1 MTLGERLQRANWP
14 LMGLALALTVAG
26 IATVSTAAEGQVRV
40 PWSWLQARWAVVGIA
55 AALLV
60 LALPYRSV
68 VQSGWVLYGL
78 GIAALVLVLFKGTG
92 QSAGRWI
99 GIGPFR
105 MQPSEFM
112 KLFLIVALA
121 GRLRYERSH
130 RRLQG
135 LVGPLVLT
143 LVPLAL
149 VMKQP
154 DLGTALLLVPILFS
168 ILFAAGARTKHLV
181 LVALLGLV
189 AATGLFFVPGLLK
202 DYQRQRVL
210 AFLTERTNP
219 EAAKTFQQSHGH
231 QLHSGLIAV
240 GLGGVTGV
248 AEEDGGGAD
257 AARGLPERHSD
268 FIFPVFAAS
277 WGFLGVT
284 ALLLFYLLFLGTLL
298 GTALRVREPSGRL
311 LVVGVFTLFAAQ
323 VVVNLG
329 MTLGLLP
336 VVGVPLPFFSYGGSS
351 LLTSF
356 LALGLVLNVGADP
369 VIEFGRTSFAEG

>member
-1 MTLGERLQRANWP
+1 MTLGDRLQRANWP

-26 IATVSTAAEGQVRV
+26 IATVGTAAEGQRLVD
-40 PWSWLQARWAVVGIA
+40 WSWLQIKWAVVGIA

-154 DLGTALLLVPILFS
+154 DLGTALLLVPILFA

-181 LVALLGLV
+181 LVAILGLV
-189 AATGLFFVPGLLK
+189 SATGMFFVPGLLK

-210 AFLTERTNP
+210 AFLTEVTNP
-219 EAAKTFQQSHGH
+219 DAAKTFQQTHGH

-257 AARGLPERHSD
+257 ASRGLPERHSD

>member
-1 MTLGERLQRANWP
+1 MTLGDRLQRANWP

-26 IATVSTAAEGQVRV
+26 IATVGTAAEGQRLVD
-40 PWSWLQARWAVVGIA
+40 WSWLQIKWAVVGIA

-135 LVGPLVLT
+135 LVGPLVLMM
-143 LVPLAL
+143 VPFAL

-154 DLGTALLLVPILFS
+154 DLGTALLFVPILFA

-181 LVALLGLV
+181 LVALLGL
-189 AATGLFFVPGLLK
+189 AGATGLFFVPGLLK

-210 AFLTERTNP
+210 AFLTVRTNE

-231 QLHSGLIAV
+231 QLHSGLIAI
-240 GLGGVTGV
+240 GLGGTTGA
-248 AEEDGGGAD
+248 AEEDGGAVD

-268 FIFPVFAAS
+268 FIFPVFAAT
-277 WGFLGVT
+277 WGFVGVT
-284 ALLLFYLLFLGTLL
+284 ALLLFYLAFLGTLL

-311 LVVGVFTLFAAQ
+311 IVVGVFTLFAAQ
-323 VVVNLG
+323 IVVNLG
-329 MTLGLLP
+329 MTVGLLP

-369 VIEFGRTSFAEG
+369 IIEFGRTSFAEG